1 MRLAHLHQFVAAV
14 ALLACCTGST
24 RADLRVD
31 VPVVDLGAIRG
42 GQKLT
47 HCFELSNSG
56 DKALEILDL
65 RPGCGCLAPQI
76 KQRSLQPGEKTTL
89 VLELRTLGQAEGP
102 HTWDIDVK
110 YRTGAETKSLPLALR
125 GTVHNEITVQPAI
138 LGLHVVKSVQQE
150 ITVTDTRPAP
160 MHVLA
165 AEARAPGVQVTRIDR
180 TGKITKILVSADA
193 SQLAAGRHDGIISIV
208 TDDPDYRQ
216 LLVPVVL
223 TKASAVAVRAIPEQ
237 VDMHVSAGVDST
249 SAIVR
254 LRSANDQPVRIAKME
269 PSDPALVCTWAAGP
283 GNDATVKI
291 QLQSGRLPEAAASH
305 ISIHFAGLVGE
316 PMIIPVAIVRP

>member
-1 MRLAHLHQFVAAV
+1 MRLAHLHQFVAVV
-14 ALLACCTGST
+14 ALFASCNVSA
-24 RADLRVD
+24 RADLRSD
-31 VPVVDLGAIRG
+31 LPVVDLGVIRG

-47 HCFELSNSG
+47 HCFEFINSG

-65 RPGCGCLAPQI
+65 RPGCGCLAPRI
-76 KQRSLQPGEKTTL
+76 TQRSLQPGEKTTL

-110 YRTGAETKSLPLALR
+110 YRSGAETRTLPLALR

-180 TGKITKILVSADA
+180 AGKTTKILVSADA
-193 SQLAAGRHDGIISIV
+193 AQLAPGRHDGVISIV

-223 TKASAVAVRAIPEQ
+223 TKSSTAAVRAIPEQ
-237 VDMHVSAGVDST
+237 IDLHVSTGGNST
-249 SAIVR
+249 SAVVR
-254 LRSANDQPVRIAKME
+254 LRSANDQPLRIAKVE

-283 GNDATVKI
+283 GNDATLKV
-291 QLQSGRLPEAAASH
+291 QLQAGRLPEAAASH

-316 PMIIPVAIVRP
+316 PMIVPVAIVRP

>member
-1 MRLAHLHQFVAAV
+1 MRVAHFHQFVAAV
-14 ALLACCTGST
+14 ALLACCNVAA
-24 RADLRVD
+24 RADLRSD
-31 VPVVDLGAIRG
+31 VPAVDLGAIRG

-65 RPGCGCLAPQI
+65 RPGCGCLAPRI

-102 HTWDIDVK
+102 HTWDLDVK
-110 YRTGAETKSLPLALR
+110 YRSGAETRTLPLALR

-160 MHVLA
+160 LHVLA
-165 AEARAPGVQVTRIDR
+165 AEARAPGVQITRIDR
-180 TGKITKILVSADA
+180 SGKTTKILVSADA
-193 SQLAAGRHDGIISIV
+193 AQLAPGRHDGVISIV

-223 TKASAVAVRAIPEQ
+223 TKSSKAAVRAIPEQ
-237 VDMHVSAGVDST
+237 VDLHVSAGVNST

-254 LRSANDQPVRIAKME
+254 LRSTNDQPVRIAKIE
-269 PSDPALVCTWAAGP
+269 PSDPALVSTWAAGP
-283 GNDATVKI
+283 GNDATLKI
-291 QLQSGRLPEAAASH
+291 QVQAGRLPQAATCH
-305 ISIHFAGLVGE
+305 ITVHFTGLISE
-316 PMIIPVAIVRP
+316 PMIIPLAIVRP